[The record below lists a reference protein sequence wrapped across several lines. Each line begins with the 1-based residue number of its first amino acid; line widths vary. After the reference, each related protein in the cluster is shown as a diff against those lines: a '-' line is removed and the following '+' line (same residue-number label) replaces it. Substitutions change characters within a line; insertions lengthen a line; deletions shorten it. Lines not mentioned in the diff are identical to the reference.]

1 MTDVRESPPPRA
13 NPRLAGHEAAEDAL
27 ARAFAS
33 GRLPHA
39 WLVCGPRGVGKA
51 TLAYRFARHVL
62 AGGGRAAQG
71 DGEGAGDGEGKGA
84 LYLDPAH
91 PVFRRVAASGHAD
104 LLTVERTAD
113 PRRKTGAV
121 RSQIVVDDA
130 RRVRNFFALTAAE
143 GGWRVA
149 VIDAA
154 DEMNRNA
161 ANAVLKIV
169 EEPPPRGLLLLV
181 AHVPG
186 RVPATLR
193 SRCRRIVLAPLPAGR
208 VDALLAAARPD
219 IGAEDRALLAALSD
233 GAPGAALELADHG
246 GLEIYREAV
255 GLIAAAPGIDVAAA
269 HAFADKLARRGAE
282 SSFRLA
288 MRLTARWIAR
298 LATAGARGRAPE
310 TALPGE
316 EAAARRLLEAAP
328 PARWAELWEKVRELA
343 LGADLVN
350 LDRKQVVLGA
360 LLALDSAARG
370 RASRPEAGR

>member
-1 MTDVRESPPPRA
+1 MTGVRESPPPRA
-13 NPRLAGHEAAEDAL
+13 NPRLAGHEAAEEAL

-62 AGGGRAAQG
+62 AGGGGAAAG
-71 DGEGAGDGEGKGA
+71 GGEGEGA

-91 PVFRRVAASGHAD
+91 PVFRRTAASGHAD
-104 LLTVERTAD
+104 LLTVERTVD

-130 RRVRNFFALTAAE
+130 RRVGSFFALTAAE

-149 VIDAA
+149 VVDAA

-193 SRCRRIVLAPLPAGR
+193 SRCRRLVLAPLPAER

-219 IGAEDRALLAALSD
+219 LGAEDRALLAALSD
-233 GAPGAALELADHG
+233 GAPGAALELADNG

-282 SSFRLA
+282 ASFRLA

-298 LATAGARGRAPE
+298 LATAGARGRAPD

-316 EAAARRLLEAAP
+316 EAAARRLLDAAP

-343 LGADLVN
+343 RGADLVN

-370 RASRPEAGR
+370 RAPRPVTAPEAGR

>member
-1 MTDVRESPPPRA
+1 MTGAGEATPPRA
-13 NPRLAGHEAAEDAL
+13 NPRLAGHEAAEETL

-39 WLVCGPRGVGKA
+39 WLICGPRGVGKA

-62 AGGGRAAQG
+62 AGGGAAAG
-71 DGEGAGDGEGKGA
+71 GGEGEGA

-91 PVFRRVAASGHAD
+91 PVFRRTAAAGHAD
-104 LLTVERTAD
+104 LLTVARTAD
-113 PRRKTGAV
+113 PRRRTGAV
-121 RSQIVVDDA
+121 RAQIVVDDA
-130 RRVRNFFALTAAE
+130 RRVKDFFALTAAE

-149 VIDAA
+149 VVDAA

-193 SRCRRIVLAPLPAGR
+193 SRCRRLVLAPLPAER
-208 VDALLAAARPD
+208 VDALLAAARPAL
-219 IGAEDRALLAALSD
+219 GAAERALLAALSD
-233 GAPGAALELADHG
+233 GAPGAALELADNG

-255 GLIAAAPGIDVAAA
+255 GLFAAAPGMDTAAA

-282 SSFRLA
+282 ASFRLA

-298 LATAGARGRAPE
+298 LATAGARGRAPD

-328 PARWAELWEKVRELA
+328 PARWAELWEKTRQLA
-343 LGADLVN
+343 LGAELVN

-370 RASRPEAGR
+370 RAPRAEAAR